1 MKRTIKKIAV
11 AFIVVVL
18 IAMSCLPMVAFEV
31 KRYYGDIDNDGRV
44 TVTDARNILLEAI
57 ELYDGTLDEHDI
69 AAIDINGDGKVD
81 TRDARLA
88 LRIAAQL
95 EAKEFMPTYEFDK
108 HEEDVLALINAYR
121 EKKSEGELPELMLST
136 ELSAVAD
143 QAAME
148 FALQTGTAL
157 RRGNKTYYNTLLD
170 EKGISYTFADK
181 VMCVSTTSYAQC
193 YDKMMSE
200 VQTRKAF
207 LSENFTEIGVGAFS
221 RDGRTVYWC
230 IIFTD

>member
-1 MKRTIKKIAV
+1 MKRTIKKIAI
-11 AFIVVVL
+11 AFVVVVL

-31 KRYYGDIDNDGRV
+31 KRYYGDLDNDGKV
-44 TVTDARNILLEAI
+44 TVTDARNILCEAI
-57 ELYDGTLDEHDI
+57 GIYDSTLGEHDF
-69 AAIDINGDGKVD
+69 AAVDIDGDGALTTK
-81 TRDARLA
+81 DARLA

-95 EAKEFMPTYEFDK
+95 EERKYMPTYEFNK
-108 HEEDVLALINAYR
+108 HEEEILGFINEYR
-121 EKKSEGELPELMLST
+121 NKQSEGELPELMLSN

-170 EKGISYTFADK
+170 EKGVSYTFADK

-207 LSENFTEIGVGAFS
+207 LSENFNEIGVGAFS

>member
-1 MKRTIKKIAV
+1 MKRTVKKIAI

-31 KRYYGDIDNDGRV
+31 KRYYGDLDNDGKV
-44 TVTDARNILLEAI
+44 TVTDARNILCEAI
-57 ELYDGTLDEHDI
+57 GIYDSTLGEHDF
-69 AAIDINGDGKVD
+69 AAVDIDKDGVLTTK
-81 TRDARLA
+81 DARLA

-95 EAKEFMPTYEFDK
+95 EAREFMPTYEFNK
-108 HEEDVLALINAYR
+108 HEEEILNLVNSYR
-121 EKKSEGELPELMLST
+121 EKQIEGELTDLMLSA
-136 ELSAVAD
+136 ELSAAAD

-157 RRGNKTYYNTLLD
+157 RRGNGTYYNTLLD
-170 EKGISYTFADK
+170 EKGISYTFTDK
-181 VMCVSTTSYAQC
+181 VICVSTTSYAQC
-193 YDKMMSE
+193 YDKMLSE
-200 VQTRKAF
+200 LQNRKTF

>member
-1 MKRTIKKIAV
+1 MKRIVKRIAIVLV
-11 AFIVVVL
+11 AVTLLAVSMI
-18 IAMSCLPMVAFEV
+18 PMVAFEV
-31 KRYYGDIDNDGRV
+31 KRYYGDLDNDGKV
-44 TVTDARNILLEAI
+44 TVTDARNILCEAI
-57 ELYDGTLDEHDI
+57 GIYDSTLGEHDF
-69 AAIDINGDGKVD
+69 AAVDIDKDGVLTTK
-81 TRDARLA
+81 DARLA

-95 EAKEFMPTYEFDK
+95 EAREFMPTYEFNK
-108 HEEDVLALINAYR
+108 HEEEILGFINEYR
-121 EKKSEGELPELMLST
+121 NKQSEGELPELTLST
-136 ELSAVAD
+136 ELSAAAD

-170 EKGISYTFADK
+170 EKGISYNFVDK

>member
-1 MKRTIKKIAV
+1 MKRTVKKIAI

-31 KRYYGDIDNDGRV
+31 KRYYGDLDNDGKV
-44 TVTDARNILLEAI
+44 TVTDARNILCEAI
-57 ELYDGTLDEHDI
+57 GIYDSTLGEHDF
-69 AAIDINGDGKVD
+69 AAVDIDKDGVLTTK
-81 TRDARLA
+81 DARLA

-95 EAKEFMPTYEFDK
+95 EAREFMPTYEFNK
-108 HEEDVLALINAYR
+108 HEEEILNLVNSYR
-121 EKKSEGELPELMLST
+121 EKQSEGELTDLMLSA
-136 ELSAVAD
+136 ELSAAAD

-157 RRGNKTYYNTLLD
+157 RRGNGTYYNTLLD
-170 EKGISYTFADK
+170 EKGISYTFTDK
-181 VMCVSTTSYAQC
+181 VICVSTTSYAQC
-193 YDKMMSE
+193 YDKMLSE
-200 VQTRKAF
+200 LQNRKTF

>member
-1 MKRTIKKIAV
+1 MKRTVKKIAI

-31 KRYYGDIDNDGRV
+31 KRYYGDLDNDGKV
-44 TVTDARNILLEAI
+44 TVTDARNILCEAI
-57 ELYDGTLDEHDI
+57 GIYDSTLGEHDF
-69 AAIDINGDGKVD
+69 AAVDIDKDGVLTTK
-81 TRDARLA
+81 DARLA

-95 EAKEFMPTYEFDK
+95 EAREFMPTYEFNK
-108 HEEDVLALINAYR
+108 HEEEILNLVNSYR
-121 EKKSEGELPELMLST
+121 EKQSEGELTDLMLSA
-136 ELSAVAD
+136 ELSAAAD

-148 FALQTGTAL
+148 FALHTGTAL
-157 RRGNKTYYNTLLD
+157 RRGNGTYYNTLLD
-170 EKGISYTFADK
+170 EKGISYTFTDK
-181 VMCVSTTSYAQC
+181 VICVSTTSYAQC
-193 YDKMMSE
+193 YDKMLSE
-200 VQTRKAF
+200 LQNRKTF